1 MSPDYSTIHDL
12 LERGDMLREG
22 HFSFQS
28 GAHATALID
37 RDLLLADPGTA
48 SRFGYTIAK
57 AFFTDHVDTV
67 ATPSIWGAGLAQWV
81 GYFLEPKASVI
92 DATLVGSDLRI
103 AEKLVPFI
111 ENKRVLLVDNMILSG
126 KTMTRFLHLIRELNA
141 EPVGIATLWCVGETE
156 IGGIPVT
163 PLLNAIFPVYP
174 PSECPACAEGIAIQS
189 VDY

>member
-1 MSPDYSTIHDL
+1 MSPDYSTIQDML
-12 LERGDMLREG
+12 DRGNMLREG
-22 HFSFQS
+22 HFAFRS
-28 GAHATALID
+28 GAHTTALID

-81 GYFLEPKASVI
+81 GYFLEPKANVV
-92 DATLVGSDLRI
+92 DATLIGNDLLI
-103 AEKLVPFI
+103 ADKLVPFI
-111 ENKRVLLVDNMILSG
+111 ENKRVLLVDNMVLSG

-141 EPVGIATLWCVGETE
+141 VPVGIATLWCAGQTE
-156 IGGIPVT
+156 IGGVPVT
-163 PLLNAIFPVYP
+163 SILNMFFPAHRP
-174 PSECPACAEGIAIQS
+174 EECPACSEGLAVQA

>member
-1 MSPDYSTIHDL
+1 MSPDFSTIQDL
-12 LERGDMLREG
+12 LERGDILREG
-22 HFSFQS
+22 HFAFRS

-111 ENKRVLLVDNMILSG
+111 ENKRVLLLDNMILSG
-126 KTMTRFLHLIRELNA
+126 KTMTRFLHLLRELNA

-174 PSECPACAEGIAIQS
+174 PSECPACAEGIAIKP

>member
-1 MSPDYSTIHDL
+1 M
-12 LERGDMLREG
+12 LERGNMLREG
-22 HFSFQS
+22 HFSFRS

-81 GYFLEPKASVI
+81 GYFLEPKASVV
-92 DATLVGSDLRI
+92 DATLVGNDLLI

-111 ENKRVLLVDNMILSG
+111 ENKRVLLIDNMVLSG
-126 KTMTRFLHLIRELNA
+126 RTMTRFLHLIRELNA
-141 EPVGIATLWCVGETE
+141 VPVGVATLWSAGQEE
-156 IGGIPVT
+156 IGGLPVT
-163 PLLNAIFPVYP
+163 SLLNTIFPSRQP
-174 PSECPACAEGIAIQS
+174 AHCPACAEGLPVQS
-189 VDY
+189 VEY

>member
-1 MSPDYSTIHDL
+1 MSPDYSTIQDL
-12 LERGDMLREG
+12 LERGNMLREG
-22 HFSFQS
+22 HFAFRS

-92 DATLVGSDLRI
+92 DATQVGNDLLI
-103 AEKLVPFI
+103 ADKLIPFI
-111 ENKRVLLVDNMILSG
+111 ENKRVLLVDNMVLSG
-126 KTMTRFLHLIRELNA
+126 KTMTRFLHLIQELNA
-141 EPVGIATLWCVGETE
+141 VPVGIATLWCAGQTE
-156 IGGIPVT
+156 IGGLPVT
-163 PLLNAIFPVYP
+163 SLLNAIFPAHLP
-174 PSECPACAEGIAIQS
+174 EDCPACAAGVAIHS
-189 VDY
+189 VEY